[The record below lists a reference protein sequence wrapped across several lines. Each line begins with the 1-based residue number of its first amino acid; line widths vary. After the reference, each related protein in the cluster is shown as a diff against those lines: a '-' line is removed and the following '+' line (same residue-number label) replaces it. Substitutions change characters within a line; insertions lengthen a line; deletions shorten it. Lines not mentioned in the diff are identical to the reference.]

1 MKELQSRNYIIIMT
15 TDKGGAVVFLDVN
28 DYINEAV
35 RQINNIYKTIKK

>member
-15 TDKGGAVVFLDVN
+15 ADKGGSVVFLDVN

-35 RQINNIYKTIKK
+35 RQINNV